1 MNLSIYGM
9 CTLDRSIEPKFVP
22 IRCITLINL
31 HFTLFR
37 FNWLPVTEDEEESPH
52 VYGYL
57 CDLIQANHPIVL
69 GANNSNLPRI
79 VCIIAEAL
87 YRSVIDPTHEVGR
100 RMLEIVKQVEQ
111 SPDVFQVC
119 ISALSA
125 DQKSALEDAYRE
137 LAAAAVAAAATVAS
151 P

>member
-1 MNLSIYGM
+1 M
-9 CTLDRSIEPKFVP
+9 
-22 IRCITLINL
+22 
-31 HFTLFR
+31 
-37 FNWLPVTEDEEESPH
+37 TEDEEESPH

-87 YRSVIDPTHEVGR
+87 CHEVIDPTHEVGR

-111 SPDVFQVC
+111 SPDVFQAC

-125 DQKSALEDAYRE
+125 DQKKALEDAYRE
-137 LAAAAVAAAATVAS
+137 LAAAAAAVATVAS
-151 P
+151 T